1 MQKSFKRRMVTPA
14 TGSHFVV
21 NGFRVVV
28 AEYRVERNQVD
39 LVAGP
44 LGVDEAR
51 ECPGVTE
58 LSDHYRATIG
68 FEYDDAAPGES
79 LGHSLIDAQRNDVT
93 KINGAAM
100 VAQHATFDDDSLVR
114 DVHLVRAP
122 SPRARE
128 CDHGKAGLI
137 RLQMSDHVPI
147 GSRQIRQGAS
157 LPRKL
162 LHPVLPEQA
171 KTGSVGL
178 SNAFGRMCFGHRHQ
192 HYLF

>member
-1 MQKSFKRRMVTPA
+1 MQKSFKRRTVTPG

-28 AEYRVERNQVD
+28 AEYRVERNRVA

-114 DVHLVRAP
+114 DVNLVRAP

-128 CDHGKAGLI
+128 CDHGEGAREDQRQQHLVFVYHVYVLRTDRKST
-137 RLQMSDHVPI
+137 RLNSSHLGI
-147 GSRQIRQGAS
+147 SYA
-157 LPRKL
+157 
-162 LHPVLPEQA
+162 
-171 KTGSVGL
+171 
-178 SNAFGRMCFGHRHQ
+178 
-192 HYLF
+192 